1 MATVTNSYSIS
12 EGSGKETNHYEISLR
27 GSGIRYKP
35 GDSLGFYPINN
46 IELVKQTIRKIKAK
60 RSDCIILLLMSDA
73 KYEILNNENYSAKK
87 LLEEYILDEGLDINT
102 TVSQKI

>member
-1 MATVTNSYSIS
+1 MATVTNCYSIS

-60 RSDCIILLLMSDA
+60 RSDLVNTKETGEVTIEHALLNRFVIHRAS
-73 KYEILNNENYSAKK
+73 KK
-87 LLEEYILDEGLDINT
+87 FFKFYRF
-102 TVSQKI
+102 